1 VHAFLDL
8 LEVLGRERFT
18 PSEVVIEAVLD
29 RGADRDL
36 SLGVDLLDRLRHHV
50 RGVVAQEL
58 EPVRRR
64 ARDDLDARV
73 AVDGPRQVA
82 ELAVDADRD
91 SVALEARADRERDR
105 ASVDR
110 VCERPR
116 GPVRQGDDRHR
127 DRISSS
133 RRRSALA
140 HCTITAE
147 YDDREARIGGEPA

>member
-1 VHAFLDL
+1 
-8 LEVLGRERFT
+8 
-18 PSEVVIEAVLD
+18 
-29 RGADRDL
+29 RDL
-36 SLGVDLLDRLRHHV
+36 SLGVELLDGLRHHV

-110 VCERPR
+110 GCERPR
-116 GPVRQGDDRHR
+116 GAVRPADDGH
-127 DRISSS
+127 
-133 RRRSALA
+133 
-140 HCTITAE
+140 TAAMSW
-147 YDDREARIGGEPA
+147 R